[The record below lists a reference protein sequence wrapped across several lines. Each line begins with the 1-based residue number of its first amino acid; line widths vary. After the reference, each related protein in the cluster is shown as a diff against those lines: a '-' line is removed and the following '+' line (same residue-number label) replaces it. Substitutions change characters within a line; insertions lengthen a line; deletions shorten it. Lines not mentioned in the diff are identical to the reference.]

1 MERITIVGVGPV
13 GVSIGQSLMKRN
25 LKNTEVVITSGDRA
39 VMSAVSKMD
48 AAHKTIGGLRQA
60 VETAQLVILDAPLG
74 ELHEL
79 MEVIG
84 PSIEPGAVVTDT
96 VSVKGPV
103 MKWASE
109 YLPSDAS
116 FVGGHPLLKEVPLS
130 IEDADPAIFA
140 GAKYT
145 VTPGASSDEQSI
157 RTVVGLIE
165 ALGARPVFLDPA
177 EHDSYAAAMHH
188 LPVVISSAFVN
199 STAGSEGW
207 REMHML
213 AESQFEMFGRHAT
226 NDPLDNEAVCLA
238 DPESLVH
245 WIDALILELYA
256 FRNEIK
262 DSNEELIERF
272 VHAWELRA
280 KWEADAVVPQDGV
293 RIPSAGES
301 IASAMLGE
309 KLAERLG
316 ALRRKEEE
324 SENKYRSRR
333 SGS

>member
-1 MERITIVGVGPV
+1 MERITIVGVGPI

-25 LKNTEVVITSGDRA
+25 LSNTEVVITSGDRA
-39 VMSAVSKMD
+39 VMNAVSKMD
-48 AAHKTIGGLRQA
+48 AAHRTIGGLRQA

-79 MEVIG
+79 MEAVG

-103 MKWASE
+103 IKWASE

-116 FVGGHPLLKEVPLS
+116 FVGGHPLLKSTPYSLE
-130 IEDADPAIFA
+130 EADPAIFN
-140 GAKYT
+140 GARYT
-145 VTPGASSDEQSI
+145 VTPAESSDEQSI
-157 RTVVGLIE
+157 RTIVGLIE
-165 ALGARPVFLDPA
+165 ALGAKPVFLDPA

-188 LPVVISSAFVN
+188 LPVIMSSAFVN
-199 STAGSEGW
+199 STAGSDGW

-213 AESQFEMFGRHAT
+213 AESQFEVFGRHAS
-226 NDPLDNEAVCLA
+226 NDPLDNEAMSLA
-238 DPESLVH
+238 DPDALAH
-245 WIDALILELYA
+245 WIDQLILELYA

-262 DSNEELIERF
+262 DGSEELIERF
-272 VHAWELRA
+272 VSAWEHRA
-280 KWEADAVVPQDGV
+280 KWEADAVVPQEGV

-309 KLAERLG
+309 KLAQRLG
-316 ALRRKEEE
+316 ALRQREEE
-324 SENKYRSRR
+324 QDTRYRSRR
-333 SGS
+333 

>member
-145 VTPGASSDEQSI
+145 VTPGDSSDEQSI
-157 RTVVGLIE
+157 RTVV
-165 ALGARPVFLDPA
+165 V
-177 EHDSYAAAMHH
+177 
-188 LPVVISSAFVN
+188 
-199 STAGSEGW
+199 
-207 REMHML
+207 
-213 AESQFEMFGRHAT
+213 
-226 NDPLDNEAVCLA
+226 
-238 DPESLVH
+238 
-245 WIDALILELYA
+245 
-256 FRNEIK
+256 
-262 DSNEELIERF
+262 
-272 VHAWELRA
+272 
-280 KWEADAVVPQDGV
+280 
-293 RIPSAGES
+293 
-301 IASAMLGE
+301 
-309 KLAERLG
+309 
-316 ALRRKEEE
+316 
-324 SENKYRSRR
+324 
-333 SGS
+333 

>member
-145 VTPGASSDEQSI
+145 VTPGDSSDEQSI

-165 ALGARPVFLDPA
+165 ALGARPIFLDPA

-199 STAGSEGW
+199 STAGSQGW

-213 AESQFEMFGRHAT
+213 AESQFETFGRHAT

-245 WIDALILELYA
+245 WIDELILELYA
-256 FRNEIK
+256 FRTEIK
-262 DSNEELIERF
+262 DSSEELIERF
-272 VHAWELRA
+272 VNAWELRA

-309 KLAERLG
+309 KLAERLR

-324 SENKYRSRR
+324 SENKHRSRR
-333 SGS
+333 SM

>member
-1 MERITIVGVGPV
+1 
-13 GVSIGQSLMKRN
+13 
-25 LKNTEVVITSGDRA
+25 
-39 VMSAVSKMD
+39 
-48 AAHKTIGGLRQA
+48 
-60 VETAQLVILDAPLG
+60 
-74 ELHEL
+74 
-79 MEVIG
+79 
-84 PSIEPGAVVTDT
+84 
-96 VSVKGPV
+96 

-145 VTPGASSDEQSI
+145 VTPGSSSDEQSI

-188 LPVVISSAFVN
+188 LPVVMSSAFVN

-213 AESQFEMFGRHAT
+213 AESQFETFGRHAT

-262 DSNEELIERF
+262 DSREELIERF
-272 VHAWELRA
+272 VTAWELRA

>member
-1 MERITIVGVGPV
+1 MERIAIVGVGPI

-25 LKNTEVVITSGDRA
+25 LSNTEVVITSGDRA
-39 VMSAVSKMD
+39 VMSVVQKME
-48 AAHKTIGGLRQA
+48 AAHRTIGGLRQA

-74 ELHEL
+74 ELREL
-79 MEVIG
+79 MEAVG

-103 MKWASE
+103 IKWAGE

-116 FVGGHPLLKEVPLS
+116 FVGGHPLLKETPFSL
-130 IEDADPAIFA
+130 EDSDPAIFT

-145 VTPGASSDEQSI
+145 VTPSDSSDEQSI
-157 RTVVGLIE
+157 RTVVGLVE
-165 ALGARPVFLDPA
+165 ALGAKPVFLDPV
-177 EHDSYAAAMHH
+177 EHDSYAAAMHY

-199 STAGSEGW
+199 STAGSDGW

-213 AESQFEMFGRHAT
+213 AESQFETFGRHAS
-226 NDPLDNEAVCLA
+226 NDPLDNEAMCLA
-238 DPESLVH
+238 DPDALAH
-245 WIDALILELYA
+245 WIDQLILELYE

-262 DSNEELIERF
+262 DSSEELIERF
-272 VHAWELRA
+272 VSAWEHRA
-280 KWEADAVVPQDGV
+280 KWETDAVIPQEGV

-309 KLAERLG
+309 KLAQRLG
-316 ALRRKEEE
+316 ALRRQEEQQDT
-324 SENKYRSRR
+324 KYRSRR
-333 SGS
+333 

>member
-145 VTPGASSDEQSI
+145 VTPGDSSDEQSI

-165 ALGARPVFLDPA
+165 ALGARPIFLDPA

-213 AESQFEMFGRHAT
+213 AESQFETFGRHAT

-245 WIDALILELYA
+245 WIDELILELYA
-256 FRNEIK
+256 FRTEIK
-262 DSNEELIERF
+262 DRREELIERF

-309 KLAERLG
+309 KLAVRLG
-316 ALRRKEEE
+316 ALKRKEEE
-324 SENKYRSRR
+324 SENKYKSRR
-333 SGS
+333 SR

>member
-1 MERITIVGVGPV
+1 MERITIVGVGPI
-13 GVSIGQSLMKRN
+13 GVSIGQSLMKRK
-25 LKNTEVVITSGDRA
+25 LSNTEVVITSGDRA

-79 MEVIG
+79 MEAVG

-103 MKWASE
+103 IKWASE

-116 FVGGHPLLKEVPLS
+116 FVGGHPLLKATPYSLAE
-130 IEDADPAIFA
+130 ADPSIFN
-140 GAKYT
+140 GARYT
-145 VTPGASSDEQSI
+145 VTPSETSDEQSI

-165 ALGARPVFLDPA
+165 ALGAKPVFLDPA

-188 LPVVISSAFVN
+188 LPVIMSSAFVN

-213 AESQFEMFGRHAT
+213 AESQFEVFGRHAS
-226 NDPLDNEAVCLA
+226 NDPLDNEAMSLA
-238 DPESLVH
+238 EPDALAH
-245 WIDALILELYA
+245 WIDQLILELYA

-262 DSNEELIERF
+262 DGSEELIERF
-272 VHAWELRA
+272 VSAWEHRA
-280 KWEADAVVPQDGV
+280 RWEADAVVPQEGV

-309 KLAERLG
+309 KLAQRLG
-316 ALRRKEEE
+316 ALRQKEEE
-324 SENKYRSRR
+324 QNTKYRSRR
-333 SGS
+333 

>member
-1 MERITIVGVGPV
+1 MERITIVGVGPI
-13 GVSIGQSLMKRN
+13 GVSIGQSLMKRK
-25 LKNTEVVITSGDRA
+25 LSNTEVVIASGDRA

-79 MEVIG
+79 MEAVG

-103 MKWASE
+103 IKWASE

-116 FVGGHPLLKEVPLS
+116 FVGGHPLLKATPYSLE
-130 IEDADPAIFA
+130 EADPSIFN
-140 GAKYT
+140 GARYT
-145 VTPGASSDEQSI
+145 VTPSETSDEQSI

-165 ALGARPVFLDPA
+165 ALGAKPVFLDPA

-188 LPVVISSAFVN
+188 LPVIMSSAFVN
-199 STAGSEGW
+199 STAGSDGW

-213 AESQFEMFGRHAT
+213 AESQFEVFGRHAS
-226 NDPLDNEAVCLA
+226 NDPLDNEAMSLA
-238 DPESLVH
+238 DPEALAH
-245 WIDALILELYA
+245 WIDQLILELYE

-262 DSNEELIERF
+262 GGSEELIERF
-272 VHAWELRA
+272 VSAWEHRA
-280 KWEADAVVPQDGV
+280 RWEADAVVPQEGV

-309 KLAERLG
+309 KLAQRLG
-316 ALRRKEEE
+316 ALRQKEEE
-324 SENKYRSRR
+324 QNTTYRSRR
-333 SGS
+333 